1 MRGASDFN
9 FESVELLQY
18 SLHKIKLKRG
28 ESYIKSPIWIRNK
41 GAAINPKDE
50 DDNNCFQYAIT
61 IALNHQN
68 IRNHPEEISKIKPFI
83 DQYNWEGI
91 NFPADQDGQEES
103 EKSKNIIA
111 IDWKKFEQ
119 NNKIISLNILYVPHN
134 KKEIGVVYKSKH
146 NRKREN
152 QVVLLMITNR
162 EKKHYLAL
170 KSKPTADGHNRPI
183 RSLSRLFRGVT
194 SNLNGDFY
202 CMGCLN
208 SFRTDSTLVMI
219 KIKKKNLNVIVKS

>member
-1 MRGASDFN
+1 M
-9 FESVELLQY
+9 
-18 SLHKIKLKRG
+18 
-28 ESYIKSPIWIRNK
+28 
-41 GAAINPKDE
+41 
-50 DDNNCFQYAIT
+50 
-61 IALNHQN
+61 
-68 IRNHPEEISKIKPFI
+68 
-83 DQYNWEGI
+83 
-91 NFPADQDGQEES
+91 
-103 EKSKNIIA
+103 A

-162 EKKHYLAL
+162 EENHYLAL
-170 KSKPTADGHNRPI
+170 KSRPTADGHNRPI
-183 RSLSRLFRGVT
+183 RGVI

-208 SFRTDSTLVMI
+208 SFRTDSMLVTI

>member
-134 KKEIGVVYKSKH
+134 KKEISVVYKSKH

-170 KSKPTADGHNRPI
+170 KVNPQLMDI
-183 RSLSRLFRGVT
+183 
-194 SNLNGDFY
+194 
-202 CMGCLN
+202 
-208 SFRTDSTLVMI
+208 
-219 KIKKKNLNVIVKS
+219 IVQ